1 MNPFL
6 LDPRERLKDWKTL
19 RTSLPQDDEATQFAK
34 VAKYFSLA
42 PLSRYTYDAHEPTT
56 WPTMWEMISA
66 GDWCEHSVAIGME
79 ATLRLSGF
87 PADRLKLVLI
97 NDRTLSEVKFVV
109 EIDGRY
115 WLNYHYG
122 IVTDI
127 PVSDRTVMCAWQ
139 FDGKKF
145 VSVPA

>member
-6 LDPRERLKDWKTL
+6 LDPRERLKDWKAL
-19 RTSLPQDDEATQFAK
+19 RVSLPGMSETEQFAA
-34 VAKYFSLA
+34 VARYFSLA
-42 PLSRYTYDAHEPTT
+42 PLSRYAYDAHEPAS

-87 PADRLKLVLI
+87 PAERLRLLLI
-97 NDRTLSEVKFVV
+97 NDRSLSEVKFVV
-109 EIDGRY
+109 EIDGKY
-115 WLNYHYG
+115 WLNYSYG
-122 IVTDI
+122 IVEEVPTT
-127 PVSDRTVMCAWQ
+127 DRTLMCAWR

-145 VSVPA
+145 VNALD